1 MNKIT
6 KPLTALML
14 LSALTLGSGC
24 TTQRTSNPE
33 QTTPSLSAVDSAPES
48 PLTLASGD
56 ALGLELMQAS
66 GN

>member
-1 MNKIT
+1 MSKIT

-24 TTQRTSNPE
+24 TTQRTSNLE
-33 QTTPSLSAVDSAPES
+33 HATPSLSAADSAPQS

-56 ALGLELMQAS
+56 ALGLELVQAA